1 MGWHN
6 WGAWYACFQIHLT
19 HALLTVISFHSFGC
33 AGTFLPLMVDPHKV
47 LDYDN
52 WWNKSLGNIK
62 PYQIPPLSQE
72 VLTKL
77 HNQLDASSDR
87 IWRTRP
93 AEEATKIVALLR
105 DLINSH
111 TETQTY
117 KFSWNLS
124 LYRNP
129 PKKANKVTNMF
140 VTAVFQSFLFKTHN
154 LFFNWRWKSTQ
165 LKKLPWL
172 KEPPWTMLSSV
183 HYSLKRST

>member
-1 MGWHN
+1 
-6 WGAWYACFQIHLT
+6 
-19 HALLTVISFHSFGC
+19 
-33 AGTFLPLMVDPHKV
+33 MVDPHKV

-62 PYQIPPLSQE
+62 AYKIPPLSAE
-72 VLTKL
+72 VMTKL

-93 AEEATKIVALLR
+93 AEEATKIIAPLR
-105 DLINSH
+105 ELINSH

-129 PKKANKVTNMF
+129 PKKANKVKNMF
-140 VTAVFQSFLFKTHN
+140 PIPVLLLVTSFHFTAHCLCSN
-154 LFFNWRWKSTQ
+154 
-165 LKKLPWL
+165 
-172 KEPPWTMLSSV
+172 
-183 HYSLKRST
+183 